1 VARLKDKISTSSL
14 RGLRIEVCGGI
25 ASGKTTFARLMNKK
39 GLKPLFEN
47 FKDNPFWRAF
57 YNNPGKFI
65 FETEVTFTL
74 LHYHQIKRRI
84 EEGSDVILCD
94 FSFVL
99 DLAYAKIGLDGSKLN
114 AFENVLSE
122 IYEELGALSLLVHL
136 KCDANTEL
144 ERIRRRARKE
154 ESSINLDFLA
164 ALNQAVESEVLN
176 IQGQYQLVT
185 IDSGIKDFANDEN
198 IKKEMTGIISDF
210 ISTNL

>member
-1 VARLKDKISTSSL
+1 MEI
-14 RGLRIEVCGGI
+14 CGGL
-25 ASGKTTFARLMNKK
+25 ASGKTTFTKLMRKI
-39 GLKPLFEN
+39 GLKPILEN
-47 FKDNPFWRAF
+47 FKKVPSWEAF
-57 YNNPGKFI
+57 YTNPGKFI
-65 FETEVTFTL
+65 FETEITFTL

-99 DLAYAKIGLDGSKLN
+99 DLAYAKIGLDGSKLR
-114 AFENVLSE
+114 AFENVYSE
-122 IYEELGALSLLVHL
+122 IKKELGSPSLLVHL

-144 ERIRRRARKE
+144 ERIRRRGRKE
-154 ESSINLDFLA
+154 EASIDLDFLEE
-164 ALNQAVESEVLN
+164 LNQAVENEVVN

-185 IDSGIKDFANDEN
+185 IDSGIKDFANDKK